1 MLENS
6 FYKNTALAA
15 HLLALAAAAGLMML
29 GHWPWSLGVLVA
41 TFWIFLNF
49 FFLFRLLD
57 MVMNP
62 KGKAKNRILLLSI
75 LKFPV
80 LYAAGFFI
88 LKSRFFPIYSL
99 LLGLT
104 LFMIVFTF
112 GWFRM
117 NLGSKSLEGRA
128 S

>member
-1 MLENS
+1 MFENT
-6 FYKNTALAA
+6 FFKKTAIIA
-15 HLLALAAAAGLMML
+15 HLLAFIAALGLALMGL
-29 GHWPWSLGVLVA
+29 WPWSLGVLVA
-41 TFWIFLNF
+41 TFWVFLNF
-49 FFLFRLLD
+49 FFLFKLID
-57 MVMNP
+57 MAMNP
-62 KGKAKNRILLLSI
+62 KGKAKNQIFVLSM

-88 LKSRFFPIYSL
+88 LKSRYFPTYSL

-117 NLGSKSLEGRA
+117 NLGAKPLEGRA